1 MSTYNLEQQKAADPS
16 QSIWLRASAGT
27 GKTKVLTD
35 RLLRLLLKGTL
46 PSKILC
52 LTFTNAAAN
61 EMHERIY
68 QKISSWAVVGDAELK
83 SELRAL
89 GYTNL
94 TSDDIKSAKNL
105 LQGYLHKE
113 ESLNIHTIHSFCQK
127 VLQKFP
133 IEAGIS
139 PNFKIIDEI
148 NRPQIISHVKHFLIK
163 DEKFLKEASLI
174 LTQMHESK
182 LNELF
187 AEIMGSQIKFKN
199 FFAECTTLVKYQD
212 HLKRTLDITHTNEE
226 EIIEGICK
234 KASEIL
240 GSRMEF
246 EGLKKMCLTQDGSKK
261 KRLSFQKKDKDTLFA
276 IQDIVFQGLDQ
287 IKSLKIFHASS
298 SFYSLAK
305 MLIEGYDEYKR
316 QRGVLDYDDLI
327 YYTQNLFL
335 NSEFKDWIL
344 YKLDGGIEH
353 ILVDEAQDT
362 NLHQWYLIIAL
373 ISDFIAGDTGDEREK
388 SIFVVGDEKQSIYSF
403 QGARYEYFAEVKQ
416 KIIQALSRAKKKNQM
431 LNLKTSY
438 RSSDIIL
445 ETVNKIFRYVRS
457 IDKELF
463 DIDNFELDCHNQA
476 YGGEVELW
484 DTYLS
489 DMQEEL
495 FWPVFSEE
503 QEKCDPKNRLAK
515 DIAKYIDELVKSQK
529 VLFST
534 GKRICFSDFM
544 ILLRQRGELAQ
555 EIVSELKKLQ
565 IPVSGLDKMLL
576 MDDLSVQDLLAAA
589 KFTLFPDDE
598 LNLACLLRSPLFGLS
613 EEELHKV
620 TYGRK
625 GKLHLHLESSY
636 PKIQE
641 KLDKIISL
649 ARNTNI
655 ADFFHILVYG
665 YNNLENFITHNGYGA
680 ADSIGHLIGLAVK
693 FEQEISS
700 SLQEFISW
708 CGSYEIE
715 ISKDLT
721 SQNVVRIMTVHG
733 AKGLQSPIV
742 ILPDTTSVPR
752 TDHKFFWDQND
763 YPFFAINS
771 SIHNA
776 FYKDLKQT
784 STDLA
789 YKEYLRLLYV
799 ATTRA
804 QEQLL
809 VCGYSTNSKTDLEA
823 WHSIIFGAISNDM
836 ESLGEGKFICKSD
849 KPLPDTIIPI
859 PKTTAL
865 PLINLV
871 TDKEYVVEKAGVNSE
886 INSPLESSN
895 ALVYGEL
902 VHKILEDA
910 LQSGNIALLNSH
922 NLFDLLPESYAKKM
936 RNNLIQLQ
944 EDPEFSELLKSKL
957 KVEIVIAS
965 SMDYNFG
972 RIDLLVIKEDKVII
986 VDYKTDVKVPDS
998 PDLIPIKYQEQLRN
1012 YKRMVQDIYPE
1023 KMVEAKLLWLSAPKF
1038 MLVD

>member
-1 MSTYNLEQQKAADPS
+1 MSSNNLEQQKAADPS
-16 QSIWLRASAGT
+16 QSVWLRASAGT

-68 QKISSWAVVGDAELK
+68 QKISSWAVASDSQLR
-83 SELRAL
+83 SELQAL
-89 GYTNL
+89 GHTNL
-94 TSDDIKSAKNL
+94 TSDDIKSAKTL
-105 LQGYLHKE
+105 LQDYLHKE

-148 NRPQIISHVKHFLIK
+148 SRPQIISYIKRLLIK
-163 DEKFLKEASLI
+163 DKKFLEATSLI

-199 FFAECTTLVKYQD
+199 FFSECQTLPKYQD
-212 HLKRTLDITHTNEE
+212 YLKRTLEITHTNEE
-226 EIIEGICK
+226 EIIEDICM
-234 KASEIL
+234 KASKII
-240 GSRMEF
+240 GSEMGF
-246 EGLKKMCLTQDGSKK
+246 EELKKICLTQEGSRK

-276 IQDIVFQGLDQ
+276 IQDLVYEGLDK
-287 IKSLKIFHASS
+287 IKTLSIFHASS

-305 MLIEGYDEYKR
+305 MLIDKYDEYKK

-416 KIIQALSRAKKKNQM
+416 KIMQALSRAKKKNQV

-438 RSSDIIL
+438 RSSNIIL
-445 ETVNKIFRYVRS
+445 ETVNKIFRHIRTV
-457 IDKELF
+457 DKELF
-463 DIDNFELDCHNQA
+463 DVDNFELGCHNQS

-484 DTYLS
+484 DVYLT
-489 DMQEEL
+489 DVQEEL
-495 FWPVFSEE
+495 FWPVFCQE
-503 QEKCDPKNRLAK
+503 QEKSDPKNRLAR

-534 GKRICFSDFM
+534 GKKVCFSDFM

-576 MDDLSVQDLLAAA
+576 LDDLSVQDLLAAA
-589 KFTLFPDDE
+589 KFALFPDDE
-598 LNLACLLRSPLFGLS
+598 LNLACLLRSPLFGFN

-620 TYGRK
+620 IYKRK
-625 GKLHLHLESSY
+625 DKLHSHLGSNY
-636 PKIQE
+636 PEIQE

-649 ARNTNI
+649 AHSANI
-655 ADFFHILVYG
+655 VDFFHILVYG
-665 YNNLENFITHNGYGA
+665 YNNLENFIKHNGYGA
-680 ADSIGHLIGLAVK
+680 ADSIGHLIGLAIK
-693 FEQEISS
+693 FEQDSN

-708 CGSYEIE
+708 CSSYEIE

-721 SQNVVRIMTVHG
+721 TQNVVRIMTVHG

-752 TDHKFFWDQND
+752 SDHKFFWDQND
-763 YPFFAINS
+763 YPFFSINS
-771 SIHNA
+771 ATHNS

-784 STDLA
+784 STYLA

-799 ATTRA
+799 AVTRA
-804 QEQLL
+804 QERLL
-809 VCGYSTNSKTDLEA
+809 VCGYSTNSKTDPEA
-823 WHSIIFGAISNDM
+823 WHSILFRSILDYM
-836 ESLGEGKFICKSD
+836 ESLDEGRFIYKS
-849 KPLPDTIIPI
+849 KNTPPDNTIQPS
-859 PKTTAL
+859 KTITL
-865 PLINLV
+865 PLVNLLV
-871 TDKEYVVEKAGVNSE
+871 DKEYVVEKTEINSE
-886 INSPLESSN
+886 RNSPLESSS
-895 ALVYGEL
+895 ALIYGEL

-910 LQSGNIALLNSH
+910 LQSENIDLLNSH
-922 NLFDLLPESYAKKM
+922 NLFDLLPEGYAEKM
-936 RNNLIQLQ
+936 KNNLKQLQ
-944 EDPEFSELLKSKL
+944 GDPEFSELLKSKL
-957 KVEIVIAS
+957 RAEIVIAS

-972 RIDLLVIKEDKVII
+972 RIDLLVIKEDRVII
-986 VDYKTDVKVPDS
+986 VDYKTDTNVPDS
-998 PDLIPIKYQEQLRN
+998 PDLIPIKYQDQLRN
-1012 YKRMVQDIYPE
+1012 YKRMVQNIYPD
-1023 KMVEAKLLWLSAPKF
+1023 KIVEAKLLWLSAPKF
-1038 MLVD
+1038 MLVN